1 MKLFRLDGGLYQGL
15 TRLAD
20 VIIINFIFLI
30 ACLPVF
36 TMGASFTALYSVT
49 LKLIGQEE
57 TYVIRDFLKS
67 FRTNFFQSTKML
79 GLVITLFAGLLGVF
93 KLIDTTFIIK
103 YPFLIILTILLFVC
117 LYVFPLLARFK
128 MNNKDTLKWAFY
140 MSSKN
145 VAATIV
151 MFVIVGG
158 GTFVLPVLFPQ
169 AFVLWLTIGIAGPAY
184 ISSHFITRTFSKY
197 DGGL

>member
-1 MKLFRLDGGLYQGL
+1 MKVFRLDGGLYQGL

-20 VIIINFIFLI
+20 VIILNFIFLI

-36 TMGASFTALYSVT
+36 TIGASVTALYSVT
-49 LKLIGQEE
+49 LKLIEQEE

-67 FRTNFFQSTKML
+67 FHTNFFQSTKIL
-79 GLVITLFAGLLGVF
+79 GVVVLLFAGLLGVF
-93 KLIDTTFIIK
+93 KLIATVNVIT
-103 YPFLIILTILLFVC
+103 YPFLLLLTILVFTC
-117 LYVFPLLARFK
+117 LYVFPILARFK
-128 MNNKDTLKWAFY
+128 MNTKDIFKWAFY

-158 GTFVLPVLFPQ
+158 GTFVLPVLLPQ
-169 AFVLWLTIGIAGPAY
+169 AFILWLTMGIAGPAY
-184 ISSHFITRTFSKY
+184 LSSHVITRTFNKY
-197 DGGL
+197 DGGS